1 MQLLKAA
8 ESDIKAKSRC
18 YFVAGMDQD
27 DLAQE
32 LRMRLIEVAS
42 KYDEKRGSLRTFAHI
57 VMWNHIK
64 DLIKRSKRQKYKIDN
79 YHVSLTNFEDK
90 V

>member
-1 MQLLKAA
+1 M
-8 ESDIKAKSRC
+8 AKSKS
-18 YFVAGMDQD
+18 YYVVGMTYE

-32 LRMRLIEVAS
+32 LRTKLIEVADR
-42 KYDEKRGSLRTFAHI
+42 YDESRGSMRTFAHI

-64 DLIKRSKRQKYKIDN
+64 DLIKKSKREKRKIDS
-79 YHVSLTNFEDK
+79 YHLSLTDFERK